1 MRKRVAALRFLIDR
15 HFAGHFVELTGSKK
29 PATVGQ
35 HLLEKLAA
43 AMAKPTK
50 LLTRLVRDGHLD
62 RQVSAFR
69 PPRRPVL
76 LSFQCED
83 SGQRDAIRRMLIA
96 LAAELAGELAG
107 PVIPDAST
115 VFRAIIADWV
125 DSSGQSESQSIARKR
140 QPVERL
146 GHRDVTDQRLT
157 PGPAPSKVRKR
168 RRNKRKLAKKK
179 PIDWSKAHPEFPDV
193 SAQAIAWRPGR
204 RGRPPHDALR
214 NGRGEWIP
222 PPGWRVIRG
231 RWHPAIAVDGEQSAE
246 RMLSPALAMDEI
258 GTASTDPSY
267 QPESSPDPRP
277 ESSSSSPP
285 EQPAPSLDKPARGDL
300 PKQGEAPSVTSTS
313 PE

>member
-15 HFAGHFVELTGSKK
+15 HVAGRFVELTGSQK
-29 PATVGQ
+29 PATVGR

-50 LLTRLVRDGHLD
+50 LLTRLVGDGHLD
-62 RQVSAFR
+62 RQMSVFR

-125 DSSGQSESQSIARKR
+125 DSSGQGESQAVARKR
-140 QPVERL
+140 QPVERR
-146 GHRDVTDQRLT
+146 GHRDMTDERLT
-157 PGPAPSKVRKR
+157 PGPAPSEARKR

-179 PIDWSKAHPEFPDV
+179 PIDWSKPHAEFPDV
-193 SAQAIAWRPGR
+193 SAHAIAWRPGR
-204 RGRPPHDALR
+204 RGRPPADALR
-214 NGRGEWIP
+214 NGRGEWMP

-231 RWHPAIAVDGEQSAE
+231 RWHQPLLSTQRGEHA
-246 RMLSPALAMDEI
+246 PDATADEI
-258 GTASTDPSY
+258 LARVSHAGTEGASLLAPDGPQGPERGPAPQPPTAGTAPTITP
-267 QPESSPDPRP
+267 QGGEM
-277 ESSSSSPP
+277 
-285 EQPAPSLDKPARGDL
+285 LDAGG
-300 PKQGEAPSVTSTS
+300 Q
-313 PE
+313 

>member
-15 HFAGHFVELTGSKK
+15 HVAGRFVELTGHKK
-29 PATVGQ
+29 PATVGR
-35 HLLEKLAA
+35 HLLETLAA

-62 RQVSAFR
+62 RQMSVFR

-76 LSFQCED
+76 LNFQCED
-83 SGQRDAIRRMLIA
+83 SRQRDAIRRMLIA

-125 DSSGQSESQSIARKR
+125 DFSGQSESQAVARKR
-140 QPVERL
+140 QPVERR
-146 GHRDVTDQRLT
+146 GHGDVIDERRT
-157 PGPAPSKVRKR
+157 PKSEPRRKR
-168 RRNKRKLAKKK
+168 RLGRKRRKLAKKQ
-179 PIDWSKAHPEFPDV
+179 PIDWSKPHAEFPDV
-193 SAQAIAWRPGR
+193 SARAIAWRPGR
-204 RGRPPHDALR
+204 RGRPPKDALR
-214 NGRGEWIP
+214 SGHGEWMP

-231 RWHPAIAVDGEQSAE
+231 RWHPAIAVEGEQSAE
-246 RMLSPALAMDEI
+246 RMLSPALAMDES

-267 QPESSPDPRP
+267 QPESRPDPGP
-277 ESSSSSPP
+277 ESLSGSLP
-285 EQPAPSLDKPARGDL
+285 EQPLPSLDKPTRGDL
-300 PKQGEAPSVTSTS
+300 SEQGEAPSVASTS